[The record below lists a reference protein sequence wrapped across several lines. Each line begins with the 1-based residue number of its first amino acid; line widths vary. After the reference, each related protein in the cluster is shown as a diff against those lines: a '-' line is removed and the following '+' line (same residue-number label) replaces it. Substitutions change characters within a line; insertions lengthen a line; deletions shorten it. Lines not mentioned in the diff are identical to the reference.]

1 MKKLYTFVLTDEERR
16 ELKQLLKSGKSS
28 AVKLTRAR
36 IILKAEAAPS
46 GPGLSDVAIAEA
58 LYIGRVTVERLR
70 KRVYE
75 DGPLAALTPRP
86 TTRVYDKL
94 MDGEAEAHLIAL
106 VCSEAPE
113 GYGRWSLR
121 LLAERMVALDYVPH
135 ASHESVR
142 RTLKKTNLSL
152 G

>member
-1 MKKLYTFVLTDEERR
+1 MQKLYTFVLTDEERQ
-16 ELKQLLKSGKSS
+16 ELKQLLKSGK
-28 AVKLTRAR
+28 AAAQKLTRAR
-36 IILKAEAAPS
+36 IILKAEAKPT
-46 GPGLSDVAIAEA
+46 GPGYSDIAIAEA
-58 LYIGRVTVERLR
+58 LDVGRVTVERLR

-75 DGPLAALTPRP
+75 DGSLAALTPRL

-106 VCSEAPE
+106 ACSEAPE

-121 LLAERMVALDYVPH
+121 LLANRMVALEYMPH
-135 ASHESVR
+135 VSHEAVR